1 MWFSD
6 LLQQKTHEKWVT
18 CEKYKFLDLTS
29 YLLDQ
34 SILGYNSYTSSY
46 LGKN

>member
-1 MWFSD
+1 MWSAD
-6 LLQQKTHEKWVT
+6 LLQQKTHGKWVT

-34 SILGYNSYTSSY
+34 SILGYNSCTSSY
-46 LGKN
+46 LEKN